1 MAHDMVT
8 VNSDD
13 EVGRTNKLLDAFGS
27 PVRIPE
33 KYAAPRALT
42 NFIYYLE
49 APGLKLEDDEGLLPA
64 VDKYTSQERYIYDV
78 GKMINKGRLDAVNDY
93 EVDETEEALFRS
105 LGYDG

>member
-1 MAHDMVT
+1 M
-8 VNSDD
+8 
-13 EVGRTNKLLDAFGS
+13 
-27 PVRIPE
+27 
-33 KYAAPRALT
+33 
-42 NFIYYLE
+42 
-49 APGLKLEDDEGLLPA
+49 PA